1 MESAPRTPERDD
13 ERYPDERHILPQP
26 YVEVKTNETMKQLQ
40 PPAQPPVEAT
50 EKKKKTQTD
59 SAESENN
66 GESETPEFLWEESPE
81 EKLNQKE
88 KALPSDRS
96 STQSPASRPSRSGR
110 VARGGSV
117 AESMV

>member
-50 EKKKKTQTD
+50 EKKKDTNRLGRVGKQRRKRDTGV
-59 SAESENN
+59 SLGRKPRGEVEPE
-66 GESETPEFLWEESPE
+66 GESLAF
-81 EKLNQKE
+81 
-88 KALPSDRS
+88 
-96 STQSPASRPSRSGR
+96 
-110 VARGGSV
+110 
-117 AESMV
+117 